1 MTRLWMQFVLAG
13 RQLRRS
19 PGLAVIA
26 MLTLALGIG
35 STTAIFSLFDQ
46 VMLRALPVSGAQQL
60 VRLHWSGNFS
70 GNMRIFGGD
79 AESYFSYP
87 EYQQLNRQTQIFRGV
102 LGATQATFGLSVEGQ
117 NRIADGELVSGNY
130 FRVLGLKPAL
140 GRLFTAADE
149 TAKDANHAGASQ

>member
-1 MTRLWMQFVLAG
+1 MQFVLAG

-70 GNMRIFGGD
+70 GNMRIFAGD
-79 AESYFSYP
+79 VESYFSYP
-87 EYQQLNRQTQIFRGV
+87 
-102 LGATQATFGLSVEGQ
+102 
-117 NRIADGELVSGNY
+117 
-130 FRVLGLKPAL
+130 
-140 GRLFTAADE
+140 
-149 TAKDANHAGASQ
+149 